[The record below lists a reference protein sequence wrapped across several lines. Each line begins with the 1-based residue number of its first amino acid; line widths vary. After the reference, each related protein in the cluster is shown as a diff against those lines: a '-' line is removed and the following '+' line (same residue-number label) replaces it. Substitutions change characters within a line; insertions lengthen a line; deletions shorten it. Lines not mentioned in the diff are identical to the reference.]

1 MVADTHQHAHAAN
14 RYAVIPTSERLE
26 AEEGLTGRGVTIAFL
41 DSGFYPHP
49 DLTQPE
55 NRIVAYADITK
66 PGSTLDLA
74 LPPENWAWHG
84 TMTSVAAAGNGW
96 LSDGLYKGLASKARV
111 VLVKVSEN
119 GKITEPNIAAG
130 LEWVLAHRE
139 TFGIRVLSI
148 SLGGDE
154 DVPHEQNQVD
164 RLAEEAVRAGI
175 VVVVAAGNAGCT
187 AKPNV
192 VPPANSPSVITVGG
206 YDDGNR
212 IHPEHKGL
220 YCSSYGWTAD
230 GLQKPEILAPA
241 IWVAAP
247 ILPLTPEYRRAQAL
261 SELAAAPDY
270 KLPALAKKLSA
281 DAGLFDGI
289 QGRCAEI
296 IRATVEQQLITNK
309 IVATHYQHV
318 DGTSFA
324 APLVASLIAQML
336 ETSPALTPGQIKQIL
351 IDTAQRLSHEPL
363 LRQGYGIVNARE
375 AIGQC
380 KREIHACDVQH
391 FRPPRVEG
399 MRLIFLY
406 HNDSA
411 KSVSVAGDFN
421 QWNPDRAMMKIR
433 NGSWTLE
440 MPTPPAGRYRYK
452 FFVDGTQ
459 WIEDPSNGA
468 KETDEYGGFNS
479 VLHLK

>member
-1 MVADTHQHAHAAN
+1 MITDSHQHAHAAN
-14 RYAVIPTSERLE
+14 RYAVIPTAERLE
-26 AEEGLTGRGVTIAFL
+26 AEAELTGRGVAIAFL

-49 DLTQPE
+49 DLTHPQ
-55 NRIVAYADITK
+55 NRIAAYVDITQ
-66 PGSTLDLA
+66 PGALLDPA
-74 LPPENWAWHG
+74 SAPESWAWHG

-96 LSDGLYKGLASKARV
+96 LSDGLYKGLAGSARV
-111 VLVKVSEN
+111 VLIKVSDN
-119 GKITEPNIAAG
+119 GRITEPNIASG

-139 TFGIRVLSI
+139 TYGIRVLSI

-154 DVPHEQNQVD
+154 DVPYEQNQVD

-206 YDDGNR
+206 YDDKNR

-270 KLPALAKKLSA
+270 KLPALAEKLSVE
-281 DAGLFDGI
+281 AGLFDGI
-289 QGRCAEI
+289 QERGAEI

-336 ETSPALTPGQIKQIL
+336 EANPALTPGQVKQIL
-351 IDTAQRLSHEPL
+351 IDTAERLRHEPL

-375 AIGQC
+375 AIEKC
-380 KREIHACDVQH
+380 RREIHACELRH
-391 FRPPRVEG
+391 FRPPRVEDT
-399 MRLIFLY
+399 RLIFQY
-406 HNDSA
+406 HDDSA

-421 QWNPDRAMMKIR
+421 QWNPERSMMNVR

-440 MPTPPAGRYRYK
+440 IPTPAAGRYRYK
-452 FFVDGTQ
+452 FFVDGTR
-459 WIEDPSNGA
+459 WVEDPSNGA

-479 VLHLK
+479 VLQLK